1 MSSEAGISF
10 TARPS
15 TRTIRSVGTDA
26 RFFGG
31 PSRQEGGYDQRITDP
46 LGLNAYSSEL
56 TPIEAP
62 EFSHLRSRG
71 IFGMGIE
78 LLYHAADRLLDQ
90 RRHIDRIDIH
100 LTDIFVRPLQLGE
113 RPSLCRSGR
122 ETAISAVRN
131 DDNPATASNSP
142 KNHMLRFIS
151 NYMIAYFSVRR
162 PPKQVPRNTG
172 K

>member
-1 MSSEAGISF
+1 
-10 TARPS
+10 
-15 TRTIRSVGTDA
+15 
-26 RFFGG
+26 
-31 PSRQEGGYDQRITDP
+31 
-46 LGLNAYSSEL
+46 
-56 TPIEAP
+56 
-62 EFSHLRSRG
+62 
-71 IFGMGIE
+71 MGIE

-113 RPSLCRSGR
+113 RPSLCPVGPGNGDIGR
-122 ETAISAVRN
+122 PEH
-131 DDNPATASNSP
+131 DNPATASNSP

>member
-10 TARPS
+10 HGTSVHPDDPV
-15 TRTIRSVGTDA
+15 VGTDA

-113 RPSLCRSGR
+113 RPSLCPVGPGNGDIGR
-122 ETAISAVRN
+122 PER
-131 DDNPATASNSP
+131 
-142 KNHMLRFIS
+142 
-151 NYMIAYFSVRR
+151 
-162 PPKQVPRNTG
+162 
-172 K
+172 